1 MFVSKLLLALMLGL
15 PMVLFAAEGSITRVS
30 ESELIVS
37 TDNGERRVSLSN
49 LALQPACQR
58 YKDSLKTSF
67 LDSLQGLPI
76 RLEDEQWLVKAGQT
90 WHPLENLLVSAGYM
104 RPKDSRLNNEFLAS
118 LLSKKGRMQ
127 CETALQAFKAAA
139 TANGID
145 PFILYAISL
154 TEAQY
159 QGGVWPWTINFEGK
173 PRYFDTREEAIE
185 FAKSMIASNRT
196 RMDVGPMQ
204 LHWAYHA
211 HRFNSI
217 DEAFDIDK
225 NIRAGAR
232 YLAELKATSTNWG
245 TAIARYH
252 AGSNTERGIGYVQ
265 RVINNL
271 KKISL

>member
-1 MFVSKLLLALMLGL
+1 MFVSKFIPALILGL
-15 PMVLFAAEGSITRVS
+15 PVALFAADGSISQVS
-30 ESELIVS
+30 DTGLIVS
-37 TDNGERRVSLSN
+37 TDSGFRHVALSN
-49 LALQPACQR
+49 LTLQPACRR
-58 YKDSLKTSF
+58 YKDSHQTSF

-76 RLEDEQWLVKAGQT
+76 KLEDEKWLVKSGQS
-90 WHPLENLLVSAGYM
+90 WQPLEYLLVSAGYV
-104 RPKDSRLNNEFLAS
+104 RPKDSRFLNEYLAS
-118 LLSKKGRMQ
+118 LLTKKGRMQ
-127 CETALQAFKAAA
+127 CETALHAFKGAAA
-139 TANGID
+139 ANGID

-159 QGGVWPWTINFEGK
+159 QGGVWPWTINIEGK

-185 FAKSMIASNRT
+185 FAKTMIASNRI

-232 YLAELKATSTNWG
+232 YLAELKATSKNWG

-252 AGSNTERGIGYVQ
+252 AGTNTERGIGYVQ